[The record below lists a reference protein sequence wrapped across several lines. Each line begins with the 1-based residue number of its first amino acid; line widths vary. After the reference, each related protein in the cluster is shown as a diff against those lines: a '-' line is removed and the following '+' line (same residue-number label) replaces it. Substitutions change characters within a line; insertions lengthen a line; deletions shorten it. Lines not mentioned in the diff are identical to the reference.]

1 MKKNTLLNS
10 EISYVIANMRH
21 KDMLVI
27 GDAGLPVP
35 DPVAQIDLAVTKGIP
50 DFLTVLKTVLTELRV
65 EKVIL
70 AEEIKE
76 SNSYI
81 HDEIIKI
88 MKQMESE
95 EQIRI
100 EIEYVP
106 HETFKLKTADSKAV
120 VRTGEFSPYANII
133 LISGVVF

>member
-21 KDMLVI
+21 TDMLVI

-35 DPVAQIDLAVTKGIP
+35 DQVSQIDLAVTKGIP
-50 DFLTVLKTVLTELRV
+50 AFLTVLNAVLTELRV

-70 AEEIKE
+70 AEEIKK
-76 SNSYI
+76 SSLHL

-88 MKQMESE
+88 IKDMEND

-106 HETFKLKTADSKAV
+106 HESFKAKTAESKAV
-120 VRTGEFSPYANII
+120 VRTGEFSAYANII